1 MSEEIEDGKD
11 DTEVKEKAVEERL
24 EEMKGMLKDIKESAP
39 ARKTDEEEE
48 DVFVQPSRGKKREEE
63 EEEEEIDL
71 KKVEEMTPSEL
82 AKMLDGRIA
91 SARER
96 GRQDTMD
103 AAKRLANAVAVD
115 IARLEIK
122 IAIAEKPGRKEMW
135 KKEAFKEEFKKV
147 ARENPR
153 KGAEELFEMIE
164 EREELKERR
173 KKEGEEK
180 RKEEGKKAS
189 TEKPVPSGRAGG
201 AKEKVSMKD
210 ALDEAYDK
218 VFGNT

>member
-1 MSEEIEDGKD
+1 
-11 DTEVKEKAVEERL
+11 
-24 EEMKGMLKDIKESAP
+24 
-39 ARKTDEEEE
+39 
-48 DVFVQPSRGKKREEE
+48 
-63 EEEEEIDL
+63 
-71 KKVEEMTPSEL
+71 
-82 AKMLDGRIA
+82 
-91 SARER
+91 
-96 GRQDTMD
+96 MD

-135 KKEAFKEEFKKV
+135 KKETFKEEFKKV